1 MRLITLGVSGSGPG
15 PGSPASSYLVQVSA
29 TEAAAAG
36 FEARDWNVVLDL
48 GNGAFGALQRAVDP
62 FDIDAV
68 AISHLHPDHC
78 ADLSGMYVYLRYHPD
93 GGSLRKGEGKN
104 LPVWSPSTTARQAA
118 RAYGLSDGETMDADY
133 DFRSWTEGAPVRV
146 GPLTLEPFR
155 VFHPEEAWGIRVT
168 GPSTL
173 RPDERAVISY
183 SGDTDY
189 CAGVVALARDADL
202 FLCEAAFMEGRDD
215 DVQPGIHLT
224 GRRAGRVAHESG
236 ARRMLLTH
244 LPVWNEP
251 AIILAEARDEYD
263 GDVRL
268 AHPGATYTV

>member
-29 TEAAAAG
+29 AEAAAAG
-36 FEARDWNVVLDL
+36 YEARDWTVVMDL
-48 GNGAFGALQRAVDP
+48 GNGAFGALQRVVDP
-62 FDIDAV
+62 FDVDAV

-78 ADLSGMYVYLRYHPD
+78 ADLSGMYVYLRYHPEH
-93 GGSLRKGEGKN
+93 GSLKQGKGKN
-104 LPVWSPSTTARQAA
+104 LPVWSPSTTAQQAA

-133 DFRSWTEGAPVRV
+133 DFRAWAEGTPVQV
-146 GPLTLEPFR
+146 GPLTLEAYR

-173 RPDERAVISY
+173 RPDERAVIAY
-183 SGDTDY
+183 SGDTDF
-189 CAGVVALARDADL
+189 CDGVVALARDADL
-202 FLCEAAFMEGRDD
+202 LLCEAAFIEGRDD
-215 DVQPGIHLT
+215 DVAPGVHLT
-224 GRRAGRVAHESG
+224 GKRAGRVAHESG
-236 ARRMLLTH
+236 ARRLLLTH

-251 AIILAEARDEYD
+251 SITLAEARDEYD

-268 AHPGATYTV
+268 AQPGATYTV

>member
-1 MRLITLGVSGSGPG
+1 MRLITIGVSGSGPG

-29 TEAAAAG
+29 AEAAAAG

-48 GNGAFGALQRAVDP
+48 GNGAFGALQRSVDP
-62 FDIDAV
+62 FDVDAV

-78 ADLSGMYVYLRYHPD
+78 ADLSGMYVYLRYHPER
-93 GGSLRKGEGKN
+93 GSLKAGTGKS
-104 LPVWSPSTTARQAA
+104 LPVWSPQATAQQAA
-118 RAYGLSDGETMDADY
+118 RAYGLSEGESMDVDY
-133 DFRSWTEGAPVRV
+133 AFRPWQEGAPVRV
-146 GPLTLEPFR
+146 GPLTLEPRR

-173 RPDERAVISY
+173 RPDERAVIAY

-189 CAGVVALARDADL
+189 CEGVVSLARDADL
-202 FLCEAAFMEGRDD
+202 FLCEAAFVEGRDD
-215 DVQPGIHLT
+215 DVVPGIHLT

-236 ARRMLLTH
+236 ARRLLLTH

-251 AIILAEARDEYD
+251 AVSLAEARDEYD

-268 AHPGATYTV
+268 AQPGATYTV

>member
-36 FEARDWNVVLDL
+36 YEARDWTVVMDL

-93 GGSLRKGEGKN
+93 HGSARAGKGKQ
-104 LPVWSPSTTARQAA
+104 LPVWSPSTTAAQAA
-118 RAYGLSDGETMDADY
+118 RSYGLSDGETMAADY
-133 DFRSWTEGAPVRV
+133 DFRAWQPEVPVQV
-146 GPLTLEPFR
+146 GPLTLAAHR
-155 VFHPEEAWGIRVT
+155 VFHPEESWGIRVT

-173 RPDERAVISY
+173 RPDERAVIAY
-183 SGDTDY
+183 TGDTDY
-189 CAGVVALARDADL
+189 CQGVVALSRDADL
-202 FLCEAAFMEGRDD
+202 LLSEAAFVEGRDD
-215 DVQPGIHLT
+215 HVEPGIHLT

-236 ARRMLLTH
+236 AKRLLLTH

-251 AIILAEARDEYD
+251 GVTLAEARDVYD

-268 AHPGATYTV
+268 AQPGATYTV